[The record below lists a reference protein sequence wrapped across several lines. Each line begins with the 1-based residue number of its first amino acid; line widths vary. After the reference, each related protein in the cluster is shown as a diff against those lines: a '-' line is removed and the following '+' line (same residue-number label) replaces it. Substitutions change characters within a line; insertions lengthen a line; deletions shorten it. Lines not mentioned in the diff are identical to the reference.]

1 MGCGNECSL
10 QCNKASNN
18 PLNPPKATV
27 KKEAE
32 RILLKPILTE
42 QELFCNPS
50 LMSNSDAVKRNTKEW
65 EKLAKSSRATSA
77 EEGMRD
83 YFAVNPS
90 DFLARLKRGPPA
102 KYRWAAWK
110 TVLQVGRIRTAD
122 TYQSLI
128 APSRKAAAK
137 WASSIKADVHRTF
150 PDKLAALEPCIKEL
164 TIRKLENVL
173 IAVSQY
179 CPEVGYCQGVNYVV
193 CFMLFVSNL
202 QEEEVFWS
210 FVALA
215 SGKLA
220 HDSLGVCGV
229 EGLYSERFPLLEL
242 LLQGFNAAFGEV
254 EAELKEQFV
263 KIEYPDI
270 IWVHKWI
277 FVLFLLSFQFCYC
290 VRFWDYMI
298 AHGLSGVI
306 KLSLAIVS
314 LTKDKYEGKTFT
326 GCNEVMSS
334 FREGRNLPDVEE
346 IIRAAE
352 RMRVTRD
359 MVRKEES
366 EVLESVGD
374 EAAAQKT
381 YKFKAARF
389 LLE

>member
-1 MGCGNECSL
+1 MGCGSECSL
-10 QCNKASNN
+10 QCSKTSNN
-18 PLNPPKATV
+18 PLNPPKATA

-32 RILLKPILTE
+32 KMLLKPILTE
-42 QELFCNPS
+42 RELFCNTF
-50 LMSNSDAVKRNTKEW
+50 LMSNSDAIKRNTKEW
-65 EKLAKSSRATSA
+65 EKLVKSSRATSV
-77 EEGMRD
+77 EEGMRNH
-83 YFAVNPS
+83 FAVNPS
-90 DFLARLKRGPPA
+90 DFLIRLKHGPPP
-102 KYRWAAWK
+102 KYRWTAWK
-110 TVLQVGRIRTAD
+110 TVLQVSSIRTAN

-128 APSRKAAAK
+128 APSKKAEAK
-137 WASSIKADVHRTF
+137 WANSIKADVHRTF
-150 PDKLAALEPCIKEL
+150 PDKLATLEPNIKEL
-164 TIRKLENVL
+164 TIQKLENVL

-179 CPEVGYCQGVNYVV
+179 CPEIGYCQGVNYVV
-193 CFMLFVSNL
+193 CFMLLVSNL

-210 FVALA
+210 FVALV
-215 SGKLA
+215 SNRLV
-220 HDSLGVCGV
+220 HDPINVCGI
-229 EGLYSERFPLLEL
+229 EGLYSERFPQLEL
-242 LLQGFNAAFGEV
+242 LLLGFNAAFE
-254 EAELKEQFV
+254 EAEMELKEQFV

-298 AHGLSGVI
+298 AHGFSGVI

-334 FREGRNLPDVEE
+334 FREGKNLPDVEE
-346 IIRAAE
+346 IIRVAE
-352 RMRVTRD
+352 RMRVTSD

-366 EVLESVGD
+366 EVLESVAD
-374 EAAAQKT
+374 EAAVQKT